1 MMKSECPRGTQRT
14 LLLLPLLALLS
25 GCGGGSS
32 GGNAAQTNASVTA
45 GALVFNPP
53 LRAASLTA
61 ADFQANLDA
70 TASGQGLHYLAAPPA
85 TPGGPPSALKCGVDI
100 YKIQFNTLGGASE
113 PTQSSGALMVPTGS
127 SPFCSAPHPVV
138 LYAHGTSTD
147 RSYDLANLA
156 DSTNPANGESAL
168 IAAVY
173 ASNGFIV
180 VAPNYAGYDIST
192 LGYHP
197 YLNAAQQAGEM
208 QHALQAAR
216 TALASLPVNTD
227 PQHLFVSGYSQGG
240 HVAMATVRAL
250 EAAGTTV
257 TAAAPMSGPYAMGAF
272 GDIIFSGTVDIG
284 ATLFLPLLST
294 SYQKAYG
301 NLYGTP
307 GDFYSA
313 TYASGIE
320 TLLPSTLSQTQLF
333 TQGKL
338 PQTALFNDT
347 PTGPFAGLPGTGAGR
362 FGFGSP
368 YLVNDSARATYL
380 ADAAAHPDGA
390 VPTPTTGLPATTTNP
405 VRAALVRNDL
415 RVPLTAPTQAMPGWL
430 PKAPMLLCAGGNDPV
445 VFSVNTVIMAGY
457 FGGVQAA
464 ASPAIT
470 PAPLRHVL
478 NIDLNASGAG
488 KLPAAP
494 DSDPVFGALQQAF
507 TGTYN
512 QQAGSTAATQ
522 QAALIG
528 YHGSVAP
535 FCTAASVSF
544 FAAPR

>member
-1 MMKSECPRGTQRT
+1 MLNSIGLHRARRV
-14 LLLLPLLALLS
+14 LVLLPTLALLAA
-25 GCGGGSS
+25 CGGGSS
-32 GGNAAQTNASVTA
+32 GGTPAQASASVTP

-53 LRAASLTA
+53 LRAASLSA
-61 ADFQANLDA
+61 AAFQANLDA
-70 TASGQGLHYLAAPPA
+70 TASGQSLHLLAAGPSSPTSSTPA
-85 TPGGPPSALKCGVDI
+85 PIKCGIDI
-100 YKIQFNTLGGASE
+100 YKIQFNTVGGANE
-113 PTQSSGALMVPTGS
+113 PTQSTGALMVPTG
-127 SPFCSAPHPVV
+127 PGCSGPRPIV
-138 LYAHGTSTD
+138 LYAHGTTTS

-156 DSTNPANGESAL
+156 DTNNPANSESAL

-180 VAPNYAGYDIST
+180 VAPNYAGYDQST

-197 YLNAAQQAGEM
+197 YLNAAQQSAEM

-216 TALASLPVNTD
+216 SALTSLPATGD
-227 PQHLFVSGYSQGG
+227 LGALFVSGYSQGG

-250 EAAGTTV
+250 EAAGTPV
-257 TAAAPMSGPYAMGAF
+257 TAVAAMSGPYAMGAF

-284 ATLFLPLLST
+284 ATLFVPLLTT

-301 NLYGTP
+301 NLYNTP
-307 GDFYSA
+307 GDLYA
-313 TYASGIE
+313 APYASGIE
-320 TLLPSTLSQTQLF
+320 TLLPGSLSQTDLF

-338 PQTALFNDT
+338 PQSALFNNA
-347 PTGPFAGLPGTGAGR
+347 PSGPYAALPQNPAAASNGN
-362 FGFGSP
+362 FGFGTP
-368 YLVNDSARATYL
+368 YLVLDSARATYL

-390 VPTPTTGLPATTTNP
+390 LAQTTGLPATTTNP
-405 VRAALVRNDL
+405 IRQALVRNDL
-415 RVPLTAPTQAMPGWL
+415 RLPAVAGAPGWL

-445 VFSVNTVIMAGY
+445 VFSTNTVIMQGY
-457 FGGVQAA
+457 FAAIQAA
-464 ASPAIT
+464 LNPS

-488 KLPAAP
+488 KLPMAA

-507 TGTYN
+507 TGSYN

-535 FCTAASVSF
+535 FCTSASLSF
-544 FAAPR
+544 FAQPR